1 MAAEND
7 ASKASAFTIL
17 RVNYDGGGGGWCP
30 KSLDT
35 TNMLQQ
41 LPQKCTSPMLWMLA

>member
-7 ASKASAFTIL
+7 ASEASVFTIL
-17 RVNYDGGGGGWCP
+17 RVNYGGGVH

-41 LPQKCTSPMLWMLA
+41 LPQKCTNPNKWMLA